1 MVSEEISLYNAKATL
16 SALVRQVR
24 EGRSYT
30 ITVHGQPVAELRP
43 YEPPPFRTLTL
54 AERIAELE
62 AQGVIAAGEGSA
74 RDLAQWPIHHRVNGA
89 LERFLDERE

>member
-1 MVSEEISLYNAKATL
+1 MSEEISLYNAKATL

-43 YEPPPFRTLTL
+43 FEPPPPRKLTL

-62 AQGVIAAGEGSA
+62 AQGVLAAGEGSA
-74 RDLAQWPIHHRVNGA
+74 RELAEWPIQHRVSGA

>member
-1 MVSEEISLYNAKATL
+1 MSEKISLYNAKATL

-43 YEPPPFRTLTL
+43 FEPPPVRTLTL
-54 AERIAELE
+54 VERIAELE
-62 AQGVIAAGEGSA
+62 AQGVIAVAEGSA
-74 RDLAQWPIHHRVNGA
+74 RDLAQWPIQHRVNGA
-89 LERFLDERE
+89 LERFLSERE